1 MSHIDYMR
9 QLAVA
14 ALASEPGT
22 STEVA
27 ERMRLLAEGHGH
39 SAAVVRQINPQSAS
53 GHVRALHLSGALVV
67 AEMRHSRRHGRDE
80 PVYQLAADYD
90 GPRTMPMEPDDD
102 EDDDRLRGLTRSQVL
117 ALLSANELYT
127 EMAATHLRQLQETN
141 FRARKI
147 LEENGL
153 L

>member
-1 MSHIDYMR
+1 MSHTEYMR

-14 ALASEPGT
+14 ALVNEPGT
-22 STEVA
+22 ATEVA
-27 ERMRLLAEGHGH
+27 ERMRLLAESHGH
-39 SAAVVRQINPQSAS
+39 NRTILRQISAQSAS
-53 GHVRALHLSGALVV
+53 GHVRALHLAGAVEV
-67 AEMRHSRRHGRDE
+67 TESRRSRRHGRDE

-102 EDDDRLRGLTRSQVL
+102 EGDGLRGLTRTQVV
-117 ALLSANELYT
+117 ALLAANELYT
-127 EMAATHLRQLQETN
+127 EMAAIQLRQLQETN
-141 FRARKI
+141 VKARQI